1 MFWTIIDVTITVL
14 VAIAAWRMAY
24 LGLHPPDEL
33 SKTKYRTEFKCWGVL
48 LVLLAIWQG
57 VRQQITQQAWTK
69 ILTGLST
76 DVKGLK
82 DKPPVVEVNV
92 PPALNPPPVKQRA
105 TMGIP
110 DYNGVKFDYNPQS
123 GWWVNLLCQN
133 MGTSAVAKNVVC
145 TTSTEKVPAIN
156 RAPTKQTLQG
166 VWMRFSKLVTHPAPS
181 VDLEPG
187 KGIWGSFGL
196 DMHDIDPALI
206 SGDKVIV
213 LAGTISYSDDLGRHR
228 KEYCRWSQPP
238 FVPDNTVWHLCEI
251 GHNRE
256 VY

>member
-110 DYNGVKFDYNPQS
+110 D
-123 GWWVNLLCQN
+123 
-133 MGTSAVAKNVVC
+133 
-145 TTSTEKVPAIN
+145 
-156 RAPTKQTLQG
+156 
-166 VWMRFSKLVTHPAPS
+166 
-181 VDLEPG
+181 
-187 KGIWGSFGL
+187 
-196 DMHDIDPALI
+196 
-206 SGDKVIV
+206 
-213 LAGTISYSDDLGRHR
+213 
-228 KEYCRWSQPP
+228 
-238 FVPDNTVWHLCEI
+238 
-251 GHNRE
+251 
-256 VY
+256 